1 MVDTSNVL
9 NNGRIL
15 NTNQKEIEE
24 ENPFTMVH
32 KISMDDLN
40 DLEKLMNIQ
49 NEEDNPIDYLSKIW
63 KD

>member
-1 MVDTSNVL
+1 MV
-9 NNGRIL
+9 
-15 NTNQKEIEE
+15 Q
-24 ENPFTMVH
+24 

-63 KD
+63 RDQQEKPDNQNEMSDMKMGS